1 MDVCYAVCK
10 PTANNCSL
18 RQPTEGEEV
27 FGEGDG
33 DGILQ
38 SDLVAGQLTAVLFLR
53 LREWPSRGQVHIAQ
67 RRRGADKAR
76 LGTTHLEADA
86 QGPSLHLSDLK
97 SARFRQCP
105 YINMPPLLLC
115 ARCISCRWIKNDEL
129 SKFGKLITAHN
140 GENHLI

>member
-1 MDVCYAVCK
+1 MYAMLF
-10 PTANNCSL
+10 ASL
-18 RQPTEGEEV
+18 QLIIAAYGSQRKARKCLVRVMGM
-27 FGEGDG
+27 
-33 DGILQ
+33 GILQ